1 MNSSAVILCNGAFPR
16 KAYPRYLLETADRVV
31 CCDGSL
37 SKWLSVFGEL
47 RLPDAVIGDMDS
59 LPKALQ
65 ERFRSLVVKVDE
77 QEYNDMTK
85 AMRYVLEHF
94 PEVTE
99 IHILGATGLREDH
112 TVGNL
117 GLLMEYPRLL
127 PLGGRKVDM
136 VSDYGTAF
144 AVTDSCELHV
154 GVGRRVSLFS
164 ADNTLRVK
172 SKGLHWPT
180 DEVVFD
186 AWWKATL
193 NRADEDIVSLDFS
206 HPSSLLLV
214 LD

>member
-1 MNSSAVILCNGAFPR
+1 
-16 KAYPRYLLETADRVV
+16 
-31 CCDGSL
+31 
-37 SKWLSVFGEL
+37 
-47 RLPDAVIGDMDS
+47 MDS

-77 QEYNDMTK
+77 QEHNDMTK
-85 AMRYVLEHF
+85 AMRYILEHF